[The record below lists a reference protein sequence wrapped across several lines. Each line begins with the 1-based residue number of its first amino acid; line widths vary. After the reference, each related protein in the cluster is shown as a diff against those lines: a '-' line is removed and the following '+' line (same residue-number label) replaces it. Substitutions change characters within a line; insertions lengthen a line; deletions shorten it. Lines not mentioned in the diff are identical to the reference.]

1 MADTPDPEYSYPKPS
16 NAVMNV
22 LRSAVAYGLLAGQ
35 LILFLFLL
43 EIPYWFADR
52 FMVKRRGDAFYA
64 GQRRIARWFFRLY
77 PFGQQR
83 RVNVRRKA
91 FPGPCVIVCNH
102 QSILD
107 ILMVLMLPVNARW
120 LIKGWPFKYPLMG
133 ELNKLAR
140 HIKIDEQTEE
150 ADPDRPRGFD
160 TALNWLKDGV
170 SIVVFPEGSRSP
182 DGRLRRFKNGAFV
195 LAVDA
200 QVPVVPVILDG
211 TGACVRK
218 GSPAVHHPDVV
229 MKVLEPIDTTGL
241 SDARDAAE
249 LKQRVHEKMKTE
261 LHNLRASARK
271 SSYPRIHGWLTRLGM
286 AGVAFV
292 LMLLVGTSIYVQ
304 NWCIAEP
311 PVYEGSRDLANE
323 KIIER
328 TDGENAIML
337 FGDNWRRDRDGI
349 HELGLTGNRWERGY
363 ANARLTRELVKE
375 QEELLVETTR
385 KFLPNDF
392 SFWAA
397 KQLVAIN
404 NRDLP
409 DHVTDAEKLEILGLT
424 DGSVNN
430 YPDEAPLYH
439 RILNYHAAH
448 DISHIFIDNPLVTSS
463 EFIGCTAFAAWD
475 DATTNGDLIIGR
487 NFDFEAG
494 DVFDEDK
501 CVIYVWPDDGYA
513 YVHVAW
519 AGMAGAVTGM
529 NEHGLSVHI
538 NAARTSEVEFGRIGT
553 PVSMLLRR
561 VLEQAKTIDEA
572 YKIIES
578 TPVFVSDTYMVGSR
592 ADGRAVVIE
601 KSPENCAMRE
611 AVNPGLILQTNH
623 MLTEPLKNDEV
634 NVEQMERAT
643 TTYRWERLAEL
654 TDKHYGKLDQRVA
667 QTILRDRKGR
677 GGKDIGIGNRNAIDA
692 GICSHSVIMN
702 VSTGEMWVSRAP
714 HTYGEYVY
722 VPVARTLKAG
732 AKAAVSMRHS
742 SQMNLLRDPRAPEW
756 EDLKEFRK
764 QARLARANIDDDEL
778 KDAEPQVRTMRNLN
792 PSSFET
798 SYMEGRLA
806 FANGKFK
813 QAATKFEEALARDPH
828 YEAVREHI
836 RQWLQQ
842 AKDEQE

>member
-1 MADTPDPEYSYPKPS
+1 MADQIDPEFSYPKPS

-22 LRSAVAYGLLAGQ
+22 LRSACAYGLLSAQ
-35 LILFLFLL
+35 LVFFLFVL
-43 EIPYWFADR
+43 ELPYWLADR
-52 FMVKRRGDAFYA
+52 FFVKHHGDAFYA

-83 RVNVRRKA
+83 HVNVRRKA
-91 FPGPCVIVCNH
+91 FPKTCVIVCNH

-140 HIKIDEQTEE
+140 HIQIEETPEQT
-150 ADPDRPRGFD
+150 DPDRPRGFD
-160 TALNWLKDGV
+160 TALTWLKDGV

-229 MKVLEPIDTTGL
+229 MKVLEPIPTSGL
-241 SDARDAAE
+241 ADARDAAE
-249 LKQRVHEKMKTE
+249 LKQKVHARMKEE
-261 LHNLRASARK
+261 LAALREAKRK
-271 SSYPRIHGWLTRLGM
+271 PAYPRIHGWLTRLAM
-286 AGVAFV
+286 AAVAML
-292 LMLLVGTSIYVQ
+292 LMLVVGVSVYVK

-311 PVYEGSRDLANE
+311 PAYDGSRELANE

-328 TDGENAIML
+328 TDGENPL
-337 FGDNWRRDRDGI
+337 QLLGSNWRRDRDGL

-363 ANARLTRELVKE
+363 ANARLTRELVEE
-375 QEELLVETTR
+375 QEKLLLDTTR
-385 KFLPNDF
+385 KFLPNDLA
-392 SFWAA
+392 FWTA

-404 NRDLP
+404 NRNLP
-409 DHVTDAEKLEILGLT
+409 DYVTDAEKLEILGLT
-424 DGSVNN
+424 DGSENN

-448 DISHIFIDNPLVTSS
+448 DISHIFIDNPLVTTGD
-463 EFIGCTAFAAWD
+463 FVGCTGFAAWD
-475 DATTNGDLIIGR
+475 DATPNGDLFVAR

-494 DVFDEDK
+494 EVFDADK

-529 NEHGLSVHI
+529 NEHGLSIHI

-561 VLEQAKTIDEA
+561 VLEQAKNIEEA
-572 YKIIES
+572 FTIIES
-578 TPVFVSDTYMVGSR
+578 TPVFVSDTYMVASR
-592 ADGRAVVIE
+592 SDKRAVVIE
-601 KSPENCAMRE
+601 KSPEHCAMRE
-611 AVNPGLILQTNH
+611 AGKPGLLLQTNH
-623 MLTEPLKNDEV
+623 MLTEPLKDDPV
-634 NVEQMERAT
+634 NIEQVERAT

-654 TDKHYGKLDQRVA
+654 TDKHYGDINQFVA
-667 QTILRDRKGR
+667 QEILRDRKGR
-677 GGKDIGIGNRNAIDA
+677 GGKSIGLGNRNAIDA

-702 VSTGEMWVSRAP
+702 VTTGEMWVSSAP
-714 HTYGEYVY
+714 HTYGAYVY
-722 VPVARTLKAG
+722 VPAERTLKAG
-732 AKAAVSMRHS
+732 AVAAVSMRHGK
-742 SQMNLLRDPRAPEW
+742 QLNLPRDARSPEW
-756 EDLKEFRK
+756 EDLVEFRK
-764 QARLARANIDDDEL
+764 QARLARANIDDDEV
-778 KDAEPQVRTMRNLN
+778 KAAEPQVQTLRNLN
-792 PSSFET
+792 PDSFET
-798 SYMEGRLA
+798 FYLEGRLA
-806 FANGKFK
+806 FAKGDHK
-813 QAATKFEEALARDPH
+813 AAARKFEEALERDPH
-828 YEAVREHI
+828 YESVREHV
-836 RQWLQQ
+836 REWLQR
-842 AKDEQE
+842 AKDEQ

>member
-1 MADTPDPEYSYPKPS
+1 MADQSDPEYSYPKPS
-16 NAVMNV
+16 NVVMNV
-22 LRSAVAYGLLAGQ
+22 LRSVCAYGLLSFQ
-35 LILFLFLL
+35 LVLFLFVL
-43 EIPYWFADR
+43 ELPYWLADR
-52 FMVKRRGDAFYA
+52 FFAKQRGNAFYA

-83 RVNVRRKA
+83 HVNVCRKA
-91 FPGPCVIVCNH
+91 FPKTCVIVCNH

-107 ILMVLMLPVNARW
+107 ILMLLMLPVNARW

-140 HIKIDEQTEE
+140 HIQIEEQTDET
-150 ADPDRPRGFD
+150 DPDRPRGFD
-160 TALNWLKDGV
+160 TALTWLNDGV

-200 QVPVVPVILDG
+200 QVPIVPVILDG

-218 GSPAVHHPDVV
+218 GSPAIHHPDVV
-229 MKVLEPIDTTGL
+229 MKVLEPIETKGL

-249 LKQRVHEKMKTE
+249 LKNKVHARMKSE
-261 LHNLRASARK
+261 LNALREAK
-271 SSYPRIHGWLTRLGM
+271 LKPSYPRIHGWITRLGM
-286 AGVAFV
+286 AGVAMV
-292 LMLLVGTSIYVQ
+292 LALLVGTSIYVR

-311 PVYEGSRDLANE
+311 PTYEGSRDLANE
-323 KIIER
+323 KIVER
-328 TDGENAIML
+328 TDGENSL
-337 FGDNWRRDRDGI
+337 QLLGDNWRRDRGGI

-375 QEELLVETTR
+375 QEQLLVETTR

-409 DHVTDAEKLEILGLT
+409 DHVTDAEKLELLGLT

-448 DISHIFIDNPLVTSS
+448 DISHLFIDNPLVTSS
-463 EFIGCTAFAAWD
+463 EFVGCTGFAAWD
-475 DATTNGDLIIGR
+475 DATLNGNLYVAR

-494 DVFDEDK
+494 KVFDEDK

-529 NEHGLSVHI
+529 NEHGLSIHI

-561 VLEQAKTIDEA
+561 VLEQAKDIEQA
-572 YKIIES
+572 YKIIEE
-578 TPVFVSDTYMVGSR
+578 TPVFVSDTYMVASR
-592 ADGRAVVIE
+592 VDGRAVVIE
-601 KSPENCAMRE
+601 KSPEHCAMRE
-611 AVNPGLILQTNH
+611 AGKPGLILQTNH
-623 MLTEPLKNDEV
+623 MLTEPLKDDPV
-634 NVEQMERAT
+634 NLEQIERAT
-643 TTYRWERLAEL
+643 TTYRWERLSEL
-654 TDKHYGKLDQRVA
+654 TDKHYGNINQGIA
-667 QTILRDRKGR
+667 QDILRDRKGR
-677 GGKDIGIGNRNAIDA
+677 GGKDIGIGNRNTIDA

-702 VSTGEMWVSRAP
+702 VTSGEMWVSSAP
-714 HTYGEYVY
+714 HTYGAYIY
-722 VPVARTLKAG
+722 VPIERTLKAG
-732 AKAAVSMRHS
+732 VKAAVSMRHS
-742 SQMNLLRDPRAPEW
+742 KQMNLPRDARAPEW
-756 EDLKEFRK
+756 EDLVEFRK
-764 QARLARANIDDDEL
+764 QVRMARANIEDGEL
-778 KDAEPQVRTMRNLN
+778 KAAEPQVQTLRNLN
-792 PSSFET
+792 PESFET
-798 SYMEGRLA
+798 FYMEGRLA
-806 FANGKFK
+806 FAKGKFK
-813 QAATKFEEALARDPH
+813 DADVKFEAALERDPH

-836 RQWLQQ
+836 RKWLQK